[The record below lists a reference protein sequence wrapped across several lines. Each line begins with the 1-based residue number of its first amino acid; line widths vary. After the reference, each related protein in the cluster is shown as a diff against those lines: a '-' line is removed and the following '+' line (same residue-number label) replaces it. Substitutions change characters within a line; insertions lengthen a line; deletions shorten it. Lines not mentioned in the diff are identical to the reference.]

1 MKEALRAW
9 DGAMAV
15 DRFLSSLEDAP
26 ADGLE
31 AACFQAAVCGEVS
44 GIRELGGVL
53 PAERGVGCTDAV
65 VLQTDPRPFAQEID
79 R

>member
-1 MKEALRAW
+1 
-9 DGAMAV
+9 
-15 DRFLSSLEDAP
+15 
-26 ADGLE
+26 
-31 AACFQAAVCGEVS
+31 VS